1 MKNLKMSQNITIG
14 IMLIVAVCMGLL
26 YFISSSEMNTIMKQ
40 SERTKSENALLSQ
53 MCLIEEYV
61 KHNEDLLTEFSKA
74 PAVKELLKD
83 VDNQD
88 KQETAQQ
95 FIRDSYE
102 SLDNWEGLYI
112 GEWDTHVVAH
122 SNEANIG
129 MTTRTG
135 DALKSL
141 QDAMTQ
147 RNAN

>member
-1 MKNLKMSQNITIG
+1 M
-14 IMLIVAVCMGLL
+14 
-26 YFISSSEMNTIMKQ
+26 
-40 SERTKSENALLSQ
+40 
-53 MCLIEEYV
+53 
-61 KHNEDLLTEFSKA
+61 KHNEDLLAEFSKA

-122 SNEANIG
+122 SNEAN
-129 MTTRTG
+129 RY
-135 DALKSL
+135 D
-141 QDAMTQ
+141 
-147 RNAN
+147 NAYR

>member
-61 KHNEDLLTEFSKA
+61 KHNEDLLAEFSKA

-112 GEWDTHVVAH
+112 GEWDTNVVAH
-122 SNEANIG
+122 
-129 MTTRTG
+129 
-135 DALKSL
+135 
-141 QDAMTQ
+141 
-147 RNAN
+147 

>member
-26 YFISSSEMNTIMKQ
+26 YFISSSGMNTIMKQ
-40 SERTKSENALLSQ
+40 SERTKSENALISQ

-95 FIRDSYE
+95 FIKDSYE
-102 SLDNWEGLYI
+102 RLDNWEGLYI

-141 QDAMTQ
+141 
-147 RNAN
+147 

>member
-26 YFISSSEMNTIMKQ
+26 YFISSSGMNTIMKQ
-40 SERTKSENALLSQ
+40 SERTKSENALISQ

-95 FIRDSYE
+95 FIKDSYE

-141 QDAMTQ
+141 
-147 RNAN
+147 